1 MGTSIVLD
9 CARVCQN
16 LSNGQNILKV
26 SVNTAGIITNVSC
39 YTYALMYL
47 LICRSYEALN
57 ADGLDKT
64 SRQKLQFE
72 KVIIP
77 IL

>member
-16 LSNGQNILKV
+16 WSNGQNILKI
-26 SVNTAGIITNVSC
+26 SVNTARIIANVSC
-39 YTYALMYL
+39 YTFALMYL
-47 LICRSYEALN
+47 LIYRSYEALN

-64 SRQKLQFE
+64 SRQKPQFE

>member
-1 MGTSIVLD
+1 MFLLYI
-9 CARVCQN
+9 
-16 LSNGQNILKV
+16 
-26 SVNTAGIITNVSC
+26 
-39 YTYALMYL
+39 ALMYL
-47 LICRSYEALN
+47 LMYRSYEALN

-64 SRQKLQFE
+64 SRQKPQFE